1 MVLGLTSH
9 WAETKFL
16 VSIIVLSGSTP
27 LHVVSPSLRST
38 VSVVAVVVQEGEVAQ
53 STIGIATTSL
63 DQNCA
68 REKRKQ
74 MQIKPVLSPS
84 MQGTALKTIPQH
96 LFFLVCPV
104 WYLINSDLEI
114 SLAQGQFRLNIALE
128 RAALSPMDPTMG
140 IPGEYGKLKLRV
152 FGKWLCR
159 PFVPKPRESS
169 NLSSQHICIISLRL
183 LPNCALWLEVKAQ
196 TSGKGYNSVMYNKS
210 KTLCRLKASCFAS
223 SSGKRALIYVNYSPL
238 EQLWFT
244 NNAEQLFAEAFSIL
258 IFLIP
263 DSISQENSLKQECAC
278 AYIHTHVHTRTWR
291 RE

>member
-1 MVLGLTSH
+1 
-9 WAETKFL
+9 
-16 VSIIVLSGSTP
+16 
-27 LHVVSPSLRST
+27 
-38 VSVVAVVVQEGEVAQ
+38 
-53 STIGIATTSL
+53 
-63 DQNCA
+63 
-68 REKRKQ
+68 
-74 MQIKPVLSPS
+74 
-84 MQGTALKTIPQH
+84 
-96 LFFLVCPV
+96 
-104 WYLINSDLEI
+104 
-114 SLAQGQFRLNIALE
+114 
-128 RAALSPMDPTMG
+128 MDPTMG

-223 SSGKRALIYVNYSPL
+223 SSGKRALIYMNYSPL

-258 IFLIP
+258 ILLIP

-278 AYIHTHVHTRTWR
+278 AYIHTHTYIHACGEGSGFFGFAFVGVFL
-291 RE
+291 